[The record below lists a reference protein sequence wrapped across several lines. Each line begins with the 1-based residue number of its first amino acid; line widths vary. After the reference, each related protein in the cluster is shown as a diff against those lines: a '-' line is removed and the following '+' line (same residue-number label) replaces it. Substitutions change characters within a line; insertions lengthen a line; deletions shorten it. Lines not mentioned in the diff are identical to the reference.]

1 MRSIPSSL
9 RCAGIVLA
17 GLLAALALAGCGGT
31 RSDVFAPVAQPVPG
45 AKRVDM
51 IVATTRDKAVN
62 PGELFSGE
70 RGQRLSVAEVSLSIP
85 PAAVREV
92 GEVQWPRNAPGDASR
107 EFVVL
112 NTELLDA
119 VSVRERLRKRL
130 KEQGHGKVLLFV
142 HGYNNRFADAVFR
155 FGQIAHDAGAPAV
168 PVLFT
173 WPSRASALAY
183 GYDKE
188 SATFSRDALEL
199 AIRAIAIEPSVKE
212 IDILAHSMGNWVTL
226 EALRQIAIRD
236 GRLPPKLKN
245 VMTAAPDVDVDVF
258 GMQIARMGHPRPRF
272 TLFSSQDDKAL
283 AFSRRV
289 QGGIDRLG
297 QIDATK
303 EPLRSQLAA
312 QGVEVLD
319 LTELK
324 GADGFNHGK
333 FAESPPVVQF
343 IGKRLAAGQTLSD
356 NSPTLGEHVAALTT
370 QAAAVTG
377 LVVSAPLSVLDPDAG
392 RSFGQQLTNAL
403 GAVERRDEAALIG
416 HRQREQFEAEAKGKA
431 APPAR

>member
-1 MRSIPSSL
+1 MIERAA
-9 RCAGIVLA
+9 R
-17 GLLAALALAGCGGT
+17 LLPALLVTLLLVACGGT
-31 RSDVFAPVAQPVPG
+31 RSDVFAPLAKPIPG

-70 RGQRLSVAEVSLSIP
+70 RGHSISLAEVSLSIP
-85 PAAVREV
+85 PASVREI
-92 GEVQWPRNAPGDASR
+92 GEVQWPKTAPADPAR
-107 EFVVL
+107 EFAVL
-112 NTELLDA
+112 NTELLDP

-142 HGYNNRFADAVFR
+142 HGYNNRFADAVLR
-155 FGQIAHDAGAPAV
+155 FGQIAHDAGVPAV

-199 AIRAIAIEPSVKE
+199 VIRAIAIEPSVKE

-236 GRLPPKLKN
+236 GRLPAKLKN
-245 VMTAAPDVDVDVF
+245 VMNAAPDVDVDVF
-258 GMQIARMGHPRPRF
+258 GMQIARMGSPRPRF
-272 TLFSSQDDKAL
+272 TLFSSQDDTAL
-283 AFSRRV
+283 AFSRRL

-297 QIDATK
+297 QIDATR

-324 GADGFNHGK
+324 GGDNFNHGK
-333 FAESPPVVQF
+333 FAESPPVVRF
-343 IGKRLAAGQTLSD
+343 IGKRLAEGQTLSD
-356 NSPTLGEHVAALTT
+356 NGPTFGEHVAALTT

-377 LVVSAPLSVLDPDAG
+377 LVVSAPLSVLDPHAG

-403 GAVERRDEAALIG
+403 GTVERRGEAGLVG
-416 HRQREQFEAEAKGKA
+416 HRQREKFEAQAAGKA
-431 APPAR
+431 TPPAR